1 MRKTLSR
8 FTIGCCALS
17 WTALSLLSGCAS
29 NNATTVRGD
38 VSEVA
43 VGMTRSEV
51 ISVLGPPHKLETYG
65 PTEFLFY
72 RSSYGEDLPIAVVE
86 GKVSS
91 IGRGVYDIV
100 VKSKS
105 VADRTGA
112 VR

>member
-1 MRKTLSR
+1 MRNTRSLLV
-8 FTIGCCALS
+8 GCCAFS
-17 WTALSLLSGCAS
+17 WVALSQLSGCAS
-29 NNATTVRGD
+29 DNASTARGD

-43 VGMTRSEV
+43 VGMTRSQV
-51 ISVLGPPHKLETYG
+51 ISILGPPQKLETFG

-72 RSSYGEDLPIAVVE
+72 RSGYGEDLPIAVVE

-91 IGRGVYDIV
+91 IGRGAYEIV
-100 VKSKS
+100 VKSKA